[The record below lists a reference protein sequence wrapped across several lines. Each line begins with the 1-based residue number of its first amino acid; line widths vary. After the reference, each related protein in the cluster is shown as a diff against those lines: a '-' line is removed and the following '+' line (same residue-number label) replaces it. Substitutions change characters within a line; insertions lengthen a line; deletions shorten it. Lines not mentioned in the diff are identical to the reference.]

1 MHPHNGSSTNDAEKL
16 AIYSMFPF
24 ILVSCLLHGFVYDLC
39 LQKQVWW
46 DKHSRGCQSLAGRQ
60 GENIFSGV
68 QWDGFG
74 EIGDNFHLGLCIIS
88 YFSFAVKRPH
98 D

>member
-24 ILVSCLLHGFVYDLC
+24 ILVSCLLHGFVYDLSC
-39 LQKQVWW
+39 KGNLVGQKAQQRL
-46 DKHSRGCQSLAGRQ
+46 SESGRGQ

-74 EIGDNFHLGLCIIS
+74 EIRDNFHLGLCIIS